1 MTDETKSTVHTD
13 EDGIPMLFDVVRPG
27 SRVNQME
34 PEDIAVVHQSSKN
47 TTPQKPNSDANVNL
61 NADLSNIPE
70 MQELISEIASDLD
83 KEVAWKL
90 EKVLT
95 AAISDTVH
103 QCIDAMSASVN
114 KSVTT
119 HLSLMMP
126 VLLEM
131 LHEHAQEE
139 AKKQYKN

>member
-1 MTDETKSTVHTD
+1 MSDDTQTTIHTD

-34 PEDIAVVHQSSKN
+34 PEEIARVQSVTGKPLPTGDISLA
-47 TTPQKPNSDANVNL
+47 P
-61 NADLSNIPE
+61 DLSSIPE
-70 MQELISEIASDLD
+70 MQALIAEIANDLD
-83 KEVAWKL
+83 SEVTWKL
-90 EKVLT
+90 EKVLS
-95 AAISDTVH
+95 AAITDTVH

-114 KSVTT
+114 KSVNT

-131 LHEHAQEE
+131 LHEHAQQE
-139 AKKQYKN
+139 AQKRQ